1 MTPYHVNINSV
12 HACIQQKFPDFW
24 HYIFLFA
31 KVCDLEDD
39 TPEQCEASGA
49 PSLPDLPPLEL
60 PLSAK
65 MIPQFLFVSEFLYTF
80 ADALGLKRR
89 LTARELSKLMAGG
102 RGLGDLYLSLLKVRE
117 KKEGAPLC

>member
-1 MTPYHVNINSV
+1 MTLYHVNINSV
-12 HACIQQKFPDFW
+12 HVCVYTTKISRFLALC
-24 HYIFLFA
+24 FLFT
-31 KVCDLEDD
+31 KVCDLEED
-39 TPEQCEASGA
+39 TPEQCEASGT

-60 PLSAK
+60 PLSAE

-89 LTARELSKLMAGG
+89 LTAWELSKLMAGG

-117 KKEGAPLC
+117 GRI